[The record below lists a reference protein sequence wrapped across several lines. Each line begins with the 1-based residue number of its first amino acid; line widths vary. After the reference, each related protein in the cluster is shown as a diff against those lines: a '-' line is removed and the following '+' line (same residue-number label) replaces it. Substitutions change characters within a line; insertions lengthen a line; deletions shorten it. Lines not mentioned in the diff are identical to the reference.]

1 MAIIQAPFFLGG
13 ATESA
18 YVIEQSIML
27 DGSAD
32 YLTLTPSFDAS
43 NNNKVT
49 FSWWQKRSNF
59 GTVSWLYDA
68 GSNNDQMQF
77 AAADDLEVSLNATT
91 DAYLNT
97 TALFRDPTAW
107 QHFVVSFDTGNSTSG
122 DRMRVWNN
130 GTEITNFD
138 TDNAPSLGYALDFLA
153 KGIVQ
158 NLGRR
163 GNNSQFWG
171 GYLAEFIGLDGISV
185 TDASKFGETDN
196 KGVWVPK
203 DPSST
208 DNISDWG
215 GSNSFWLKFA
225 DATNLGFNSRPTEL
239 TANAG
244 TYKIDNSLWVDGS
257 AQYLNKTFSG
267 SGTSR
272 KKITL
277 SCWFK
282 LGSVST
288 TQTLISCD
296 DTGSDK
302 EFMIWVQSDATI
314 RIANYQGGTNHLNL
328 ITTPLYRDPTAW
340 QHLVFQADT
349 DTVSNANSIKLWI
362 NGVQIKDADL
372 STKTYPAVDFE
383 FALGNSFDHEIGRY
397 ALSNNNLWNGYIA
410 EMIFLDGS
418 SNPASDFGGW
428 DANGNWLPVD
438 PTSVVSSGKGTNGF
452 WLDFAD
458 SSAPGNDVSGN
469 NNDFSANGTIAT
481 TQTNT
486 DSPTNTSG
494 DNEGN
499 YITFSPI
506 DKNSNMTI
514 TNGNL
519 TVANTGAAAFHGA
532 IATQRIPNSGKYYF
546 EVTLPSSTLSNQYIG
561 VVNETNKWDFVT
573 AADGSTSAGFYGFYP
588 ITGTSSKVDN
598 GSTSSYGG
606 SIATSSVLGFCID
619 KDNDEMYVSDDG
631 TFLASSN
638 PVTRANPMLSSLPD
652 NLYVAMS
659 AHNSTSLTFNFG
671 AKAFAG
677 TIPTGYVRLNTAEL
691 STPTVTDP
699 RAYWSNSL
707 YYGTAQN
714 RSVRQCFDSTGT
726 AWTPDFVWI
735 KGRSHAGE
743 HVLLDSVRGV
753 TKVLTPDSTAAEFTD
768 AKSLTSF
775 DEGGFTLGVGD
786 DRNDS
791 NDDGKTYVAWSM
803 KAGGSAS
810 SNGNGS
816 ITSSVSA
823 ASHGG
828 FSIGTFTAGST
839 GGVTIGHGLSRVPGM
854 IIVKDRSAT
863 GQWWTYHEAMGKA
876 KYLALQAT
884 TDEQSSTAVWN
895 DTDPTATV
903 FSTQDNGGWLTAG
916 NNHVFYAFAKTPGFI
931 AIGSYT
937 GNNSTDG
944 PSVVVDDGATGF
956 RPAFLIIKEY
966 SGSNNGSWFMRDSAR
981 SPYNATDLDLYINS
995 TDAEY
1000 TDSNSDIDFTANGFK
1015 IRANAGGYNEN
1026 GAKNLYIAFA
1036 DQPFNL
1042 AKAR

>member
-18 YVIEQSIML
+18 YAIEQSIML

-43 NNNKVT
+43 NNTKVT

-138 TDNAPSLGYALDFLA
+138 TDNAPSVGYALDFLA

-196 KGVWVPK
+196 KGVWIPK

-244 TYKIDNSLWVDGS
+244 TYKIDNSLWLDGS
-257 AQYLNKTFSG
+257 SNYLYRTPSSGSASQQYTLSIWFKRGTFSEQYLFMQGPDASNLDVIEF
-267 SGTSR
+267 
-272 KKITL
+272 
-277 SCWFK
+277 
-282 LGSVST
+282 
-288 TQTLISCD
+288 
-296 DTGSDK
+296 TGDHRL
-302 EFMIWVQSDATI
+302 QI
-314 RIANYQGGTNHLNL
+314 RWYPNTVAADL
-328 ITTPLYRDPTAW
+328 ITTQVFLDPTAW
-340 QHLVFQADT
+340 QHLVISVDT
-349 DTVSNANSIKLWI
+349 TLGAAGNRIKI
-362 NGVQIKDADL
+362 YVNGVRVTAFDTQSNPSINATSHIGD
-372 STKTYPAVDFE
+372 
-383 FALGNSFDHEIGRY
+383 NSQMTIGRKTPGTTWY
-397 ALSNNNLWNGYIA
+397 YPGYLA
-410 EMIFLDGS
+410 EYIFLDGY
-418 SNPASDFGGW
+418 AGTATDFGGW
-428 DANGNWLPVD
+428 DSNGNWLPVD
-438 PTSVVSSGKGTNGF
+438 PTTVVTNNKGTNGF
-452 WLDFAD
+452 HLDFAD
-458 SSAPGNDVSGN
+458 PSAPGNDVSGN
-469 NNDFSANGTIAT
+469 NNDFAVGGTIAT
-481 TQTNT
+481 TQTTT

-659 AHNSTSLTFNFG
+659 AHNSTSITFNFG
-671 AKAFAG
+671 ETAFAG

-691 STPTVTDP
+691 SAPTVTDP

-753 TKVLTPDSTAAEFTD
+753 TKVLTPDSNAAEFTD
-768 AKSLTSF
+768 TKSLTSF
-775 DEGGFTLGVGD
+775 DEGGFTLGLGD

-791 NDDGKTYVAWSM
+791 NDDGKTYVAWCM
-803 KAGGSAS
+803 KAGGAAS

-823 ASHGG
+823 ADHGG
-828 FSIGTFTAGST
+828 FSIATWTGNGSAGA
-839 GGVTIGHGLSRVPGM
+839 TIGHGLSRKP
-854 IIVKDRSAT
+854 
-863 GQWWTYHEAMGKA
+863 AMGIFRRLSLA
-876 KYLALQAT
+876 QDWAVYHDGLDASAPEDKYVNLNLTNDVQDAT
-884 TDEQSSTAVWN
+884 WLN
-895 DTDPTATV
+895 DTAPTTSV
-903 FSTQDNGGWLTAG
+903 WTLGTSGYVNTSSETFVGY
-916 NNHVFYAFAKTPGFI
+916 FFARTPGL
-931 AIGSYT
+931 IGIGTYT

-944 PSVVVDDGATGF
+944 PFVVVDDGATGF

-966 SGSNNGSWFMRDSAR
+966 SGSNNGMWFMRDSAR
-981 SPYNATDLDLYINS
+981 SPYNSTDLDLYANS
-995 TDAEY
+995 TDEEY

-1015 IRANAGGYNEN
+1015 IRANAGGYNES

>member
-18 YVIEQSIML
+18 YAIEQSIML

-43 NNNKVT
+43 NNTKVT

-138 TDNAPSLGYALDFLA
+138 TDNAPSVGYALDFLA

-196 KGVWVPK
+196 KGVWIPK

-244 TYKIDNSLWVDGS
+244 TYKIDNSLWLDGS
-257 AQYLNKTFSG
+257 SNYLYRTPSSGSASQQYTLSIWFKRGTFSEQYLFMQGPDASNLDVIEF
-267 SGTSR
+267 
-272 KKITL
+272 
-277 SCWFK
+277 
-282 LGSVST
+282 
-288 TQTLISCD
+288 
-296 DTGSDK
+296 TGDHRL
-302 EFMIWVQSDATI
+302 QI
-314 RIANYQGGTNHLNL
+314 RWYPNTVAADL
-328 ITTPLYRDPTAW
+328 ITTQVFLDPTAW
-340 QHLVFQADT
+340 QHLVISVDT
-349 DTVSNANSIKLWI
+349 TLGAAGNRIKI
-362 NGVQIKDADL
+362 YVNGVRVTAFDTQSNPSINATSHIGD
-372 STKTYPAVDFE
+372 
-383 FALGNSFDHEIGRY
+383 NSQMTIGRKTPGTTWY
-397 ALSNNNLWNGYIA
+397 YPGYLA
-410 EMIFLDGS
+410 EYIFLDGY
-418 SNPASDFGGW
+418 AGTATDFGGW
-428 DANGNWLPVD
+428 DSNGNWLPVD
-438 PTSVVSSGKGTNGF
+438 PTTVVTNNKGTNGF
-452 WLDFAD
+452 HLDFAD
-458 SSAPGNDVSGN
+458 PSAPGNDVSGN
-469 NNDFSANGTIAT
+469 NNDFAVGGTIAT
-481 TQTNT
+481 TQTTT

-659 AHNSTSLTFNFG
+659 AHNSTSITFNFG
-671 AKAFAG
+671 ETAFAG

-691 STPTVTDP
+691 SAPTVTDP

-753 TKVLTPDSTAAEFTD
+753 TKVLTPDSNAAEFTD
-768 AKSLTSF
+768 TKSLTSF
-775 DEGGFTLGVGD
+775 DEGGFTLGLGD

-791 NDDGKTYVAWSM
+791 NDDGKTYVAWCM
-803 KAGGSAS
+803 KAGGAAS

-823 ASHGG
+823 ADHGG
-828 FSIGTFTAGST
+828 FSIATWTGNGSAGA
-839 GGVTIGHGLSRVPGM
+839 TIGHGLSRKP
-854 IIVKDRSAT
+854 
-863 GQWWTYHEAMGKA
+863 AMGIFRRLSLA
-876 KYLALQAT
+876 QDWAVYHDGLDASAPEDKYVNLNLTNDVQDAT
-884 TDEQSSTAVWN
+884 WLN
-895 DTDPTATV
+895 DTAPTTSV
-903 FSTQDNGGWLTAG
+903 WTLGTSGYVNTSSETFVGY
-916 NNHVFYAFAKTPGFI
+916 FFARTPGL
-931 AIGSYT
+931 IGIGTYT

-944 PSVVVDDGATGF
+944 PFVVVDDGATGF

-966 SGSNNGSWFMRDSAR
+966 SGSNNGMWFMRDSAR
-981 SPYNATDLDLYINS
+981 SPYNSTDLDLYANS

-1015 IRANAGGYNEN
+1015 IRANAGGYNES

>member
-18 YVIEQSIML
+18 YAIEQSIML

-43 NNNKVT
+43 NNTKVT

-138 TDNAPSLGYALDFLA
+138 TDNAPSVGYALDFLA

-196 KGVWVPK
+196 KGVWIPK

-244 TYKIDNSLWVDGS
+244 TYKIDNSLWLDGS
-257 AQYLNKTFSG
+257 SNYLYRTPSSGSASQQYTLSIWFKRGTFSEQYLFMQGPDASNLDVIEF
-267 SGTSR
+267 
-272 KKITL
+272 
-277 SCWFK
+277 
-282 LGSVST
+282 
-288 TQTLISCD
+288 
-296 DTGSDK
+296 TGDHRL
-302 EFMIWVQSDATI
+302 QI
-314 RIANYQGGTNHLNL
+314 RWYPNTVAADL
-328 ITTPLYRDPTAW
+328 ITTQVFLDPTAW
-340 QHLVFQADT
+340 QHLVISVDT
-349 DTVSNANSIKLWI
+349 TLGAAGNRIKI
-362 NGVQIKDADL
+362 YVNGVRVTAFDTQSNPSINATSHIGD
-372 STKTYPAVDFE
+372 
-383 FALGNSFDHEIGRY
+383 NSQMTIGRKTPGTTWY
-397 ALSNNNLWNGYIA
+397 YPGYLA
-410 EMIFLDGS
+410 EYIFLDGY
-418 SNPASDFGGW
+418 AGTATDFGGW
-428 DANGNWLPVD
+428 DSNGNWLPVD
-438 PTSVVSSGKGTNGF
+438 PTTVVTNNKGTNGF
-452 WLDFAD
+452 HLDFAD
-458 SSAPGNDVSGN
+458 PSAPGNDVSGN
-469 NNDFSANGTIAT
+469 NNDFAVGGTIAT
-481 TQTNT
+481 TQTTT

-659 AHNSTSLTFNFG
+659 AHNSTSITFNFG
-671 AKAFAG
+671 ETAFAG

-691 STPTVTDP
+691 SAPTVTDP

-753 TKVLTPDSTAAEFTD
+753 TKVLTPDSNAAEFTD
-768 AKSLTSF
+768 TKSLTSF
-775 DEGGFTLGVGD
+775 DEGGFTLGLGD

-791 NDDGKTYVAWSM
+791 NDDGKTYVAWCM
-803 KAGGSAS
+803 KAGGAAS

-823 ASHGG
+823 ADHGG
-828 FSIGTFTAGST
+828 FSIATWTGNGSAGA
-839 GGVTIGHGLSRVPGM
+839 TIGHGLSRKP
-854 IIVKDRSAT
+854 
-863 GQWWTYHEAMGKA
+863 AMGIFRRLSLA
-876 KYLALQAT
+876 QDWAVYHDGLDASAPEDKYVNLNLTNDVQDAT
-884 TDEQSSTAVWN
+884 WLN
-895 DTDPTATV
+895 DTAPTTSV
-903 FSTQDNGGWLTAG
+903 WTLGTSGYVNTSSETFVGY
-916 NNHVFYAFAKTPGFI
+916 FFARTPGL
-931 AIGSYT
+931 IGIGTYT

-944 PSVVVDDGATGF
+944 PYIVVDDGAAGF

-966 SGSNNGSWFMRDSAR
+966 SGSNNGMWFMRDSAR
-981 SPYNATDLDLYINS
+981 SPYNSTDLDLYANS

-1015 IRANAGGYNEN
+1015 IRANAGGYNES